1 MNQMIKRSFDFEPD
15 LWHVNNH
22 FAGRRLNGH
31 HGCQSHDR
39 HLQVVS
45 CRFQVLIVSHFL
57 HGIIPRSRDVA
68 KALARRFDESEVESF
83 VVVMLNAQNRAISYQ
98 EVTRGILN
106 SSLVHPR
113 EVFRLSILYGAAGI
127 IVAHNHPS
135 GNPAPSADDKAITKQ
150 LVEAGALL
158 DNGLH
163 ERSSISDRVRRNS

>member
-1 MNQMIKRSFDFEPD
+1 MQQTATPATTVKGFRRPRPGWLRIVREPSQYPTD
-15 LWHVNNH
+15 LVEIH
-22 FAGRRLNGH
+22 
-31 HGCQSHDR
+31 S
-39 HLQVVS
+39 
-45 CRFQVLIVSHFL
+45 
-57 HGIIPRSRDVA
+57 PRDVA
-68 KALARRFDESEVESF
+68 KALARRFDESEVELF

-158 DNGLH
+158 DIPVHDHVIAGSGGCYFSFAEAGIL
-163 ERSSISDRVRRNS
+163 